1 MISVIGY
8 TKFIAMN
15 KFKHFIGID
24 ISKEYF
30 DTFLLLE
37 SGNRKHNQFSNS
49 TKGVKDF
56 IKWFKKENALI
67 EDTLICME
75 HTGMYGKLL
84 SSLLVA
90 NNCNLWVEMSLRII
104 RSIGIQRGKNDK
116 IDSERIAN
124 YAFKNQ
130 DQTILFKAPKKSLE
144 KIRALLSL
152 RERLVVIR
160 ASLKQNENEL
170 KSFDKEIYNITQKH
184 QKQAIKGIN
193 ADIKKIEKELENL
206 VSQDTDLEKMYNN
219 IISVPS
225 IGKITA
231 LFLICL
237 TNEFSTFEKP
247 RELACYCG
255 VVPFEYTSGKSVR
268 AKPKVHYMA
277 NKKLK
282 KQLHMCALSSI
293 TYNPEMKAYFNRKV
307 EEGKNKMLVL
317 NNVRNKLIH
326 IICAC
331 VRQNR
336 HYIIREVA

>member
-8 TKFIAMN
+8 SKFIAMN
-15 KFKHFIGID
+15 KFNHFIGID

-30 DTFLLLE
+30 DAFLL
-37 SGNRKHNQFSNS
+37 SANGNRKHNQFINS
-49 TKGVKDF
+49 YKGIKDF
-56 IKWFKKENALI
+56 LKWFKKENASI

-75 HTGMYGKLL
+75 HTGMYGKIL
-84 SSLLVA
+84 SSVLA
-90 NNCNLWVEMSLRII
+90 AHNCNLWIEMSLKII

-116 IDSERIAN
+116 IDSERIAY
-124 YAFKNQ
+124 YAFKNHEQ
-130 DQTILFKAPKKSLE
+130 VKVFKAPKKSLE
-144 KIRALLSL
+144 KIRAMLSL
-152 RERLVVIR
+152 REKMVVFK
-160 ASLKQNENEL
+160 ASLVRNVNEL
-170 KSFDKEIYNITQKH
+170 KSFDKEICSITKKH
-184 QKQAIKGIN
+184 QKQTVKGIN
-193 ADIKKIEKELENL
+193 TDIKKIEKELQVLISKDDELNTL
-206 VSQDTDLEKMYNN
+206 FNN
-219 IISVPS
+219 ITSVPGV
-225 IGKITA
+225 GKITA
-231 LFLICL
+231 LSLICF

-255 VVPFEYTSGKSVR
+255 IVPFEYTSGKSVR

-293 TYNPEMKAYFNRKV
+293 MHNPEIRTYFNRKV

-331 VRQNR
+331 VRENR
-336 HYIIREVA
+336 SYQIKETA

>member
-1 MISVIGY
+1 
-8 TKFIAMN
+8 MN
-15 KFKHFIGID
+15 KFNHFIGID

-30 DTFLLLE
+30 DAFLLSE
-37 SGNRKHNQFSNS
+37 NGNQKHNQFINS
-49 TKGVKDF
+49 TKGIKDF
-56 IKWFKKENALI
+56 LKWIKKENTLVTN
-67 EDTLICME
+67 TLICME

-84 SSLLVA
+84 SSVLIA
-90 NNCNLWVEMSLRII
+90 NDCDLWIEMSFKII

-116 IDSERIAN
+116 IDSERIAY

-130 DQTILFKAPKKSLE
+130 EQFKLFKAPKKSLE
-144 KIRALLSL
+144 KIRTMLSL
-152 RERLVVIR
+152 REKMVVFK
-160 ASLKQNENEL
+160 ASLIRNVNEL
-170 KSFDKEIYNITQKH
+170 KSFDKEIYTLTQKY
-184 QKQAIKGIN
+184 QKQTIKGIN
-193 ADIKKIEKELENL
+193 HDIRKIEKELQVFISKDDEL
-206 VSQDTDLEKMYNN
+206 DSLFNN
-219 IISVPS
+219 ITSVPGV
-225 IGKITA
+225 GKITA
-231 LFLICL
+231 LSLICF
-237 TNEFSTFEKP
+237 TNEFTAFEKP

-293 TYNPEMKAYFNRKV
+293 MHNPEMKTYFNRKV

-331 VRQNR
+331 VRENR
-336 HYIIREVA
+336 PYQIKKAV

>member
-1 MISVIGY
+1 
-8 TKFIAMN
+8 MN

-30 DTFLLLE
+30 DAFLLLE

-90 NNCNLWVEMSLRII
+90 NNCNLWVEMSFRII

-130 DQTILFKAPKKSLE
+130 DQAILFQGSKKSLE

-152 RERLVVIR
+152 REKMVVFK
-160 ASLKQNENEL
+160 ASLDRNVNEL
-170 KSFDKEIYNITQKH
+170 KSFDKEICSTTQKH
-184 QKQAIKGIN
+184 QKNAIKGLTV
-193 ADIKKIEKELENL
+193 DIKKIEKELENL
-206 VSQDTDLEKMYNN
+206 INQDTELEEMFNN
-219 IISVPS
+219 IVSVPS

-231 LFLICL
+231 LLLICF
-237 TNEFSTFEKP
+237 TNEFTTFEKP

-268 AKPKVHYMA
+268 AKPKVHFMA

-293 TYNPEMKAYFNRKV
+293 THNSEMKAYFNRKV

-331 VRQNR
+331 VRENR
-336 HYIIREVA
+336 HYVVREVA

>member
-1 MISVIGY
+1 
-8 TKFIAMN
+8 MN

-75 HTGMYGKLL
+75 HIGMYGKLL

-193 ADIKKIEKELENL
+193 ADIKK
-206 VSQDTDLEKMYNN
+206 
-219 IISVPS
+219 
-225 IGKITA
+225 
-231 LFLICL
+231 
-237 TNEFSTFEKP
+237 
-247 RELACYCG
+247 
-255 VVPFEYTSGKSVR
+255 
-268 AKPKVHYMA
+268 
-277 NKKLK
+277 
-282 KQLHMCALSSI
+282 
-293 TYNPEMKAYFNRKV
+293 
-307 EEGKNKMLVL
+307 
-317 NNVRNKLIH
+317 
-326 IICAC
+326 
-331 VRQNR
+331 
-336 HYIIREVA
+336 

>member
-1 MISVIGY
+1 MD
-8 TKFIAMN
+8 
-15 KFKHFIGID
+15 KFKNFIGID

-37 SGNRKHNQFSNS
+37 NGICVHNQFSN
-49 TKGVKDF
+49 TNKGVKDF
-56 IKWFKKENALI
+56 LKWFKKENALI

-90 NNCNLWVEMSLRII
+90 QNCNLWIEMSFRII
-104 RSIGIQRGKNDK
+104 RSMGIQRGKNDK
-116 IDSERIAN
+116 IDSQRIAH
-124 YAFKNQ
+124 YAFRNQ
-130 DQTILFKAPKKSLE
+130 DQAILFKAPKKSLE

-152 RERLVVIR
+152 REKLVVFR
-160 ASLKQNENEL
+160 ASLVRNTNEL
-170 KSFDKEIYNITQKH
+170 ASFDKEICSITKKH
-184 QKQAIKGIN
+184 QILTVKGIN
-193 ADIKKIEKELENL
+193 ADIKKIEKELEDL
-206 VSQDTDLEKMYNN
+206 ILQDKETESIYNN
-219 IISVPS
+219 VISVPGV
-225 IGKITA
+225 GKITA
-231 LFLICL
+231 LFLICF
-237 TNEFSTFEKP
+237 TNSFTTFETP

-293 TYNPEMKAYFNRKV
+293 MHNVEMKSYFNRKV
-307 EEGKNKMLVL
+307 EEGKNKMLVI
-317 NNVRNKLIH
+317 NNVRNKIIH

-331 VRQNR
+331 VRDNR
-336 HYIIREVA
+336 VYQVRQSA